1 MENMKQFYRKYLKNS
16 FVFCLVWA
24 FLLNLLIE
32 TLARK
37 GFGGFIFLYESRWS
51 FCYNTLRFLPPW

>member
-37 GFGGFIFLYESRWS
+37 GFGGFYISVRKPLVFL
-51 FCYNTLRFLPPW
+51 